1 MEDDRTTTYGVMV
14 DAPGED
20 SNDNGNQDPPSPDTR
35 AEDMSDDDFDTEIAD
50 EIKADVRMFSGCQ
63 DKQTSADVHDVTKF
77 GVPNSDGGAGGAC
90 TNALLVNKDD
100 EPDSWMSLLKSM
112 RTTLSTKKFKQIPQM
127 ATSKKLDIR
136 SPFSLAGGEGGK
148 HRALLIGINYVG
160 DPSAELKGCHNDVAQ
175 MKDYIVKH
183 GYPAEEGEDL
193 KIVMDD
199 GEHTA
204 PTRANII
211 EAIEWLV
218 EGAAPGDSLF
228 MHYSGHGGSVED
240 TDNNEK
246 DKRDETM
253 IPVDYSVSGHIK
265 DDELLA
271 ELVLPLSE
279 GVVLSVVMD
288 CCHSGS
294 ILDLPYT
301 FDADEGALQLVDDG
315 GSGIVHKKA
324 KFNMSKVRKAR
335 KLNFRGPYMKAIRA
349 KAAAAA
355 AAKAAATKAAAAKAA
370 SEKQE
375 QHEEQEQAPE
385 PVGGGTAFKVGSKV
399 AAAAAKARAST
410 ATKAVSQQQQ
420 EQEQPAANGGT
431 ADTANDQP
439 PSEGVAPNAAV
450 KQAPKFKLSIET
462 EVIKSMETGRY
473 IAPDPMAFKSFTSC
487 EAEME
492 EDGQDDCDLSV
503 FVVTPWSVD
512 EESGREHAAGI
523 SMLWVDSES
532 STGYS
537 MKHLTKGDAR
547 FDGKR
552 AVYVEATKG
561 EGEEPFLVAVF
572 APEDF
577 KPASVGGSS
586 GVAPES
592 TEFVVWVCDKLAH
605 SRDETLNW
613 TACGSFVGT
622 KVKRTSATTSTSG
635 EHLVIVEA
643 LDVKDEAR
651 VFYGTS
657 LGNDDLQMSMFPT
670 PRAMRASNQQVSTVQ
685 ASTLEKDGETFAIA
699 MALPAAI
706 PKETAV
712 AGDSSDTSDHE
723 TEIRPCMLY
732 AQSLNDPGFYAGSI
746 DIPGDTRC
754 FMTTPAY
761 GLNTDVYVA
770 GTKKVIWY
778 DDRSWDGS
786 TGKAGVCLNAVDF
799 TSPAKEMRTMI
810 DKQFIRHV
818 FILLES
824 GKLLYTSQ
832 DPEEGSKFDE
842 PVDILPNVEAFSCH
856 ADSVGNVHVNNINK
870 DGNLMHHMMDQGTS
884 LWMQKEVMV
893 SGGAAREH
901 LISVVDLKVTA
912 LEKTSG
918 KKTANDLMQAAEAEA
933 DLPAISLSCGSGAI
947 FRINGKGHLMHK
959 DKKVEVRPN
968 MSGLV
973 RIGQFVDSFSVPH
986 VTIRMPG
993 LDRPLEIMC
1002 GNILT
1007 KKLEKMDASAL
1018 KGAKSRDAMGD
1029 DAESLIDDP
1038 DDGDLNDFVEAV
1050 AQLAKGF
1057 KVLSPTEFPKKN
1069 DVDGIFRLTGRAFN
1083 EENQF
1088 VAFVDEGPAFE
1099 DEEVGDGPPSPGG
1112 APGPLQGG
1120 AGAEP
1125 IGGELKEM
1133 ATPQRRTSVFRGDS
1147 ALHGRGPVVRRFTKH
1162 RCAPDPFG
1170 MGHLGVERVRRVEC
1184 RNMGNLAKKARENAD
1199 EAIYETKKHAAEA
1212 LRAKLSNA
1220 ERAQEQATEY
1230 AAEATKWAG
1239 EAKQAAEAVRWTQ
1252 AAVEAAEAAVKA
1264 SEEVEMKASQDI
1276 GEIKAAQT
1284 FGARKASQESQ
1295 VDIILGVEGPDEE
1308 AARAMEAAAR
1318 AVEAAGVAQQK
1329 SEQAKAMEKLHG
1341 SDGQLVDLSDFE
1353 AGGYLSAE
1361 YSRDHFFGPVAKKLW
1376 LAAEAKRVG
1385 ARPGRGSSHLPVRAG
1400 HGQSPAWSG
1409 RSPGYHGRSP
1419 AIAARYRQ
1427 PAVSTPAHSDVLKAV
1442 EAAGQAVETAAQAME
1457 RAEQAKEA
1465 LGDDTGEPERKGGDP
1480 DDSNPRDFGSAESSN
1495 KGFFDSIANELRELA
1510 DEAKREAEKEVAQAA
1525 HGPPGYTSSG
1535 LFGSETMEA
1544 GIPTRRPITD
1554 TTAECLKDPRWEAV
1568 RQETAKT
1575 AMEAARLVKAAQT
1588 AAFELQAVEEV
1599 EAAEALDS
1607 EEDLGEEEI
1616 DGHDGAYGSTE
1627 YTSRKFGSRIKKAT
1641 KKVKSGVQNAAKKT
1655 KEAAQTAARK
1665 AEEAAKQASSFA
1677 KREAERI
1684 AKDAARKAEAEAL
1697 KAKREAEKAA
1707 KAVDQAAKD
1716 IKKAG
1721 ELVAKEVVDK
1731 AQIAAAGAKQ
1741 AAEGA
1746 AKLAEKAVNEVG
1758 DVAGDIKDGVEDVAD
1773 KVKDGVVHAADKVK
1787 DVAKDAAEVVGDVT
1801 MKMVDVVE
1809 EVVEEVWEHTPEGLK
1824 KVARKVAK
1832 VVKKGVDLM
1841 VKIGKVVYHFVETKL
1856 EQLVK
1861 ALDWLWDKIK
1871 TGIMKA
1877 IEWLASFFKY
1887 KEILKTAEILEAGAI
1902 YGIDQFIATIPSE
1915 EAVKEFFNDLRLMLE
1930 RKTGLDLDA
1939 QDMSTEDTTPD
1950 DREVDPKENFIQHH
1964 TTCGTFDDA
1973 GTPTD
1978 TKDDS
1983 KDKGKSSEDS
1993 DDDDPGMDTVA
2004 QKLNFLYEK
2013 LKEGLNAFMSAL
2025 AEGIVDL
2032 LEGGT
2037 QLMVK
2042 ILKFVAKKFRDWLA
2056 DGGPIYIPV
2065 ISEIYKLIT
2074 GRKLKLAKALF
2085 FIFAI
2090 PVTYMTK
2097 AILGRWPS
2105 QVVSVDQLTGA
2116 KGSTLSIAGQ
2126 EPDSTDADAPAHLTR
2141 SLPGDDSSSEFVYTS
2156 RSGESEEK
2164 PGTDF
2169 QKSIWAVLKMASI
2182 AMSGVTIPCQA
2193 MVTITTIP
2201 AGDRKF
2207 LTKRFAKSH
2216 PIFKIISY
2224 GRALQKIL
2232 NLASTMVYVGD
2243 YFTGPK
2249 TPLKRK
2255 DKTFFSFLTMFDA
2268 AGVLISLNVDGGQAS
2283 APGAGGLANMDTT
2296 GGGQPPKNATA
2307 PAIIFDIADG
2317 IAEIARGSRLIALAK
2332 ELDEG
2337 GRQERTMKF
2346 QGSHGIFKGA
2356 SQIATAFGKQ
2366 IVKSAA
2372 DPFTK
2377 VTVVIV
2383 AASLKWITKVPLG
2396 IASVVLQLE
2405 GSAEGKDDD
2414 EDLKNNAYWI
2424 ACFAYL

>member
-1 MEDDRTTTYGVMV
+1 MEDDGATTNGLTV
-14 DAPGED
+14 DAPEQD
-20 SNDNGNQDPPSPDTR
+20 SNDNGNQDPPDTR

-50 EIKADVRMFSGCQ
+50 GIKADVRMFSGCQ

-90 TNALLVNKDD
+90 TNALLVNVKDN
-100 EPDSWMSLLKSM
+100 EPDSWMSLLKDM

-127 ATSKKLDIR
+127 ATSKKLDIH

-148 HRALLIGINYVG
+148 LRALLIGINYVG

-175 MKDYIVKH
+175 MKDYIVEH
-183 GYPAEEGEDL
+183 GYPAEGEDL

-240 TDNNEK
+240 TDKNEK
-246 DKRDETM
+246 DNRDETM

-271 ELVLPLSE
+271 ELVLPLPE

-315 GSGIVHKKA
+315 GSGVVHKKA
-324 KFNMSKVRKAR
+324 KFNMTKVKNAR
-335 KLNFRGPYMKAIRA
+335 KMNLKGPYMKALRA
-349 KAAAAA
+349 KAAKAA
-355 AAKAAATKAAAAKAA
+355 AAKAAAAKAAAAKAAAAKAA

-375 QHEEQEQAPE
+375 QEQAPQHAS
-385 PVGGGTAFKVGSKV
+385 GGTAFKVGSKV
-399 AAAAAKARAST
+399 AAAAAKARASAAAKA
-410 ATKAVSQQQQ
+410 ATQQGQEQ
-420 EQEQPAANGGT
+420 EQEQPAANGST
-431 ADTANDQP
+431 TDTAKDQP
-439 PSEGVAPNAAV
+439 PSEGVAPATTV
-450 KQAPKFKLSIET
+450 KQDPRFKLSIET
-462 EVIKSMETGRY
+462 EVIKSMESGGY
-473 IAPDPMAFKSFTSC
+473 VAPDPVAFKSFTSC
-487 EAEME
+487 EADME

-503 FVVTPWSVD
+503 FVVTPSSVD
-512 EESGREHAAGI
+512 EDSGHEHAAGI

-572 APEDF
+572 APEQF
-577 KPASVGGSS
+577 KPASAGGNG
-586 GVAPES
+586 GVAPDS

-613 TACGSFVGT
+613 TACGSFDGT

-635 EHLVIVEA
+635 ERLVIVEA
-643 LDVKDEAR
+643 LDVKNEAR

-657 LGNDDLQMSMFPT
+657 LGNEDVPMSMFPK

-699 MALPAAI
+699 MALPATI
-706 PKETAV
+706 PKDTAI
-712 AGDSSDTSDHE
+712 AGDSSDTSDDE
-723 TEIRPCMLY
+723 AEIRPSMLY

-746 DIPGDTRC
+746 EIPGDTRC

-761 GLNTDVYVA
+761 GLKTDVYVA
-770 GTKKVIWY
+770 GTKKAIWY
-778 DDRSWDGS
+778 DDRSWDGT
-786 TGKAGVCLNAVDF
+786 TGNAGVCLNAVDF
-799 TSPAKEMRTMI
+799 ASPAKEMRTMI

-856 ADSVGNVHVNNINK
+856 ADSIGNVHVNNINK

-912 LEKTSG
+912 LHTTSG
-918 KKTANDLMQAAEAEA
+918 KKTAKDLMQAAEAEA
-933 DLPAISLSCGSGAI
+933 DLPTISLSCGSGAM

-959 DKKVEVRPN
+959 DKKVKVRPSI
-968 MSGLV
+968 SGSV

-993 LDRPLEIMC
+993 LDKPLEIMC

-1029 DAESLIDDP
+1029 DAESLIDSP
-1038 DDGDLNDFVEAV
+1038 DDGDLNDFVDAV

-1099 DEEVGDGPPSPGG
+1099 VEEVGDGPPSPGSV
-1112 APGPLQGG
+1112 PS
-1120 AGAEP
+1120 AEP

-1133 ATPQRRTSVFRGDS
+1133 ATPQRRTSVFQNDAVVGGRDR
-1147 ALHGRGPVVRRFTKH
+1147 RGPVVRRFTKH

-1199 EAIYETKKHAAEA
+1199 EAIYETKKHAAES
-1212 LRAKLSNA
+1212 LKAKLSNA
-1220 ERAQEQATEY
+1220 EHAQEQATEY
-1230 AAEATKWAG
+1230 AAEATKWAA
-1239 EAKQAAEAVRWTQ
+1239 EASQAAEAVRWTK

-1276 GEIKAAQT
+1276 AEMKATQD
-1284 FGARKASQESQ
+1284 FGARKPSQESQ

-1329 SEQAKAMEKLHG
+1329 SEQAKAMEQLRG
-1341 SDGQLVDLSDFE
+1341 SEGQPVDLGDFE

-1361 YSRDHFFGPVAKKLW
+1361 YSSGRFFDPVAKKLW
-1376 LAAEAKRVG
+1376 LAAEAKRAG
-1385 ARPGRGSSHLPVRAG
+1385 ARPMRGSSHLPVRAG
-1400 HGQSPAWSG
+1400 YGQSPAWPS
-1409 RSPGYHGRSP
+1409 RSPGYPARSP
-1419 AIAARYRQ
+1419 AMAARFRR
-1427 PAVSTPAHSDVLKAV
+1427 PAASTPAHSDVVEAV
-1442 EAAGQAVETAAQAME
+1442 EAAGQAVEAAAQAME

-1465 LGDDTGEPERKGGDP
+1465 LGEDTGEPERKGDDAGDL
-1480 DDSNPRDFGSAESSN
+1480 DPREYGSAESSN

-1510 DEAKREAEKEVAQAA
+1510 DEAKREAEKEAAQAA
-1525 HGPPGYTSSG
+1525 QGPPGHTGSG
-1535 LFGSETMEA
+1535 LFGSETMQA
-1544 GIPTRRPITD
+1544 GVPTRRPFTESS
-1554 TTAECLKDPRWEAV
+1554 TAECLKEPKWEAV
-1568 RQETAKT
+1568 RQEAAKT
-1575 AMEAARLVKAAQT
+1575 ALEAARLVKAAQV
-1588 AAFELQAVEEV
+1588 AAFELKAVEEV
-1599 EAAEALDS
+1599 EAAEGQDS
-1607 EEDLGEEEI
+1607 EEDEAEDDI
-1616 DGHDGAYGSTE
+1616 DGGGGAYGSTE
-1627 YTSRKFGSRIKKAT
+1627 YTSRKFGDRIKKAT

-1655 KEAAQTAARK
+1655 TQAAQTAARK
-1665 AEEAAKQASSFA
+1665 AEEAAKQARSLA

-1684 AKDAARKAEAEAL
+1684 AKDAARRAEAAAL
-1697 KAKREAEKAA
+1697 KAKREADKAA
-1707 KAVDQAAKD
+1707 KAVAQAAKEA
-1716 IKKAG
+1716 KKAG
-1721 ELVAKEVVDK
+1721 QLVAKEAADK
-1731 AQIAAAGAKQ
+1731 AQIAAAVAKQ

-1746 AKLAEKAVNEVG
+1746 GKLAEDAVNEVG
-1758 DVAGDIKDGVEDVAD
+1758 DVAGNIKDGIEDAAD
-1773 KVKDGVVHAADKVK
+1773 NVKDGVVHAADKVK
-1787 DVAKDAAEVVGDVT
+1787 DAAKDAAEVVGDVT

-1832 VVKKGVDLM
+1832 VVKKGVDFV

-1887 KEILKTAEILEAGAI
+1887 KEILKTAEILEAAAI
-1902 YGIDQFIATIPSE
+1902 HGVDQLIATIPSE
-1915 EAVKEFFNDLRLMLE
+1915 GAIKEFFNELRLMLE
-1930 RKTGLDLDA
+1930 KKTGLDLDA
-1939 QDMSTEDTTPD
+1939 QDMSTEDTVPD

-1964 TTCGTFDDA
+1964 TMCGTFDES
-1973 GTPTD
+1973 GTPANA
-1978 TKDDS
+1978 KADDS
-1983 KDKGKSSEDS
+1983 KDQEDTSDDS

-2004 QKLNFLYEK
+2004 QKLNHLYDK
-2013 LKEGLNAFMSAL
+2013 LKEGMNAFMSAL
-2025 AEGIVDL
+2025 AEGVVDL

-2037 QLMVK
+2037 QLIVK
-2042 ILKFVAKKFRDWLA
+2042 ILKFVAKEFRAWLA

-2074 GRKLKLAKALF
+2074 GGKLKLAKAIF

-2090 PVTYMTK
+2090 PVTYMAK

-2105 QVVSVDQLTGA
+2105 QVVSIDQLAGV
-2116 KGSTLSIAGQ
+2116 KGNTLS
-2126 EPDSTDADAPAHLTR
+2126 PDLDSTNTGTPGHQTR
-2141 SLPGDDSSSEFVYTS
+2141 SLPGDDSSSEFLYTS
-2156 RSGESEEK
+2156 RSGESEQEEK
-2164 PGTDF
+2164 PGTER
-2169 QKSIWAVLKMASI
+2169 QKVVWAVLKLSSI
-2182 AMSGVTIPCQA
+2182 AISAVTIPCQA
-2193 MVTITTIP
+2193 MVDIAKVPGGKHFKKPFKRKSFIRTT
-2201 AGDRKF
+2201 
-2207 LTKRFAKSH
+2207 
-2216 PIFKIISY
+2216 ISY
-2224 GRALQKIL
+2224 GRAIQKVL
-2232 NLASTMVYVGD
+2232 NLSSSMVYIRD
-2243 YFTGPK
+2243 YFDGPK
-2249 TPLKRK
+2249 TPLGRG
-2255 DKTFFSFLTMFDA
+2255 DKSFFSVLTVFDVVGA
-2268 AGVLISLNVDGGQAS
+2268 IVSVTVDKGQELGQ
-2283 APGAGGLANMDTT
+2283 PGGAGLVDMNTAEEGWLL
-2296 GGGQPPKNATA
+2296 KNARFC
-2307 PAIIFDIADG
+2307 FDMLDG
-2317 IAEIARGSRLIALAK
+2317 VAEIAKGSRLIALAK
-2332 ELDEG
+2332 DLDEDLDEG
-2337 GRQERTMKF
+2337 CHQERTMKF
-2346 QGSHGIFKGA
+2346 QGCKGIFEGA
-2356 SQIATAFGKQ
+2356 AQLVKAGGKRYPVPPGNPNVK
-2366 IVKSAA
+2366 IVMIGLGAG
-2372 DPFTK
+2372 
-2377 VTVVIV
+2377 I
-2383 AASLKWITKVPLG
+2383 KWLAKVPLG
-2396 IASVVLQLE
+2396 IASVVLQLQ
-2405 GSAEGKDDD
+2405 GATKSDDVD
-2414 EDLKNNAYWI
+2414 EDLRNNAYWI
-2424 ACFAYL
+2424 ACHAYL

>member
-1 MEDDRTTTYGVMV
+1 MEDDGKTTYGVMV
-14 DAPGED
+14 DAPEED

-35 AEDMSDDDFDTEIAD
+35 VEDMSDDDFDTEIAD

-90 TNALLVNKDD
+90 TNALLVNNDD
-100 EPDSWMSLLKSM
+100 EPDSWMSLLKGM

-301 FDADEGALQLVDDG
+301 FDADEGALQLVDDR
-315 GSGIVHKKA
+315 GSGVVHKNA
-324 KFNMSKVRKAR
+324 KFNMSKIRKAR
-335 KLNFRGPYMKAIRA
+335 KLNLRGPYMKAIRA

-375 QHEEQEQAPE
+375 QHEEQEQARE

-399 AAAAAKARAST
+399 AAAAAKARASA

-420 EQEQPAANGGT
+420 EQEQPAANGGM

-450 KQAPKFKLSIET
+450 APKFKLSIET

-473 IAPDPMAFKSFTSC
+473 IAPEPMAFKSFTSC

-492 EDGQDDCDLSV
+492 EDGQDDCDLSI
-503 FVVTPWSVD
+503 FVVTPSSVD

-552 AVYVEATKG
+552 AVYVEAIKG

-622 KVKRTSATTSTSG
+622 KVPNPASQTAENADKMTQGHVKRTSATTSTSG
-635 EHLVIVEA
+635 ERLVIVEA

-712 AGDSSDTSDHE
+712 AGDSSDTSDDE

-761 GLNTDVYVA
+761 GLKTDVYVA

-901 LISVVDLKVTA
+901 L
-912 LEKTSG
+912 
-918 KKTANDLMQAAEAEA
+918 M
-933 DLPAISLSCGSGAI
+933 
-947 FRINGKGHLMHK
+947 
-959 DKKVEVRPN
+959 
-968 MSGLV
+968 
-973 RIGQFVDSFSVPH
+973 
-986 VTIRMPG
+986 
-993 LDRPLEIMC
+993 
-1002 GNILT
+1002 
-1007 KKLEKMDASAL
+1007 
-1018 KGAKSRDAMGD
+1018 
-1029 DAESLIDDP
+1029 
-1038 DDGDLNDFVEAV
+1038 
-1050 AQLAKGF
+1050 
-1057 KVLSPTEFPKKN
+1057 
-1069 DVDGIFRLTGRAFN
+1069 
-1083 EENQF
+1083 
-1088 VAFVDEGPAFE
+1088 
-1099 DEEVGDGPPSPGG
+1099 
-1112 APGPLQGG
+1112 
-1120 AGAEP
+1120 
-1125 IGGELKEM
+1125 
-1133 ATPQRRTSVFRGDS
+1133 
-1147 ALHGRGPVVRRFTKH
+1147 RFTKH

-1212 LRAKLSNA
+1212 LNAKLSNA

-1276 GEIKAAQT
+1276 GEMKAAQT

-1329 SEQAKAMEKLHG
+1329 SEQAKAMKKLHG
-1341 SDGQLVDLSDFE
+1341 SDGQLVDLGDFE

-1361 YSRDHFFGPVAKKLW
+1361 YSRDRFFGPVTKKLW

-1465 LGDDTGEPERKGGDP
+1465 LGEDTGEPERKGGDP
-1480 DDSNPRDFGSAESSN
+1480 DDRNPRDFGSAESSN

-1510 DEAKREAEKEVAQAA
+1510 DEAKREAEKEAAQAA
-1525 HGPPGYTSSG
+1525 HGPPGYTNSG

-1554 TTAECLKDPRWEAV
+1554 TTAECLKEPRWEAV
-1568 RQETAKT
+1568 RQEAAKT

-1607 EEDLGEEEI
+1607 EEDVGEDDI
-1616 DGHDGAYGSTE
+1616 DGDDGAYGLTE

-1641 KKVKSGVQNAAKKT
+1641 KKIKSGVQNAAKKT

-1665 AEEAAKQASSFA
+1665 AEEAAKQARSFA

-1684 AKDAARKAEAEAL
+1684 AKDAARKAEAAAL

-1832 VVKKGVDLM
+1832 VVKKGVDFV

-2116 KGSTLSIAGQ
+2116 KDSTLSIACQ
-2126 EPDSTDADAPAHLTR
+2126 EPNSTDADAPAHLTR

-2169 QKSIWAVLKMASI
+2169 QKSIWAVLKIASI

-2193 MVTITTIP
+2193 MVTITKIP

-2216 PIFKIISY
+2216 PILKIISY
-2224 GRALQKIL
+2224 GRAIQKIL

-2255 DKTFFSFLTMFDA
+2255 DKAFFSFLTMFDA

-2283 APGAGGLANMDTT
+2283 EPGAGGLANMDTT
-2296 GGGQPPKNATA
+2296 GGGQAPKNATV
-2307 PAIIFDIADG
+2307 PAIIFDMADG
-2317 IAEIARGSRLIALAK
+2317 VAEIARGSRLIALAK

-2405 GSAEGKDDD
+2405 GSAEGNDDD